1 MLFRELFQNDL
12 KYGEREI
19 TLMYKILL
27 VGAGGFIGA
36 ILRYGLGGFA
46 QKWSGSVAFPF
57 GTLVVNLLG
66 CLVIGILW
74 RLDEIHSLLSTEA
87 RLFLMVGI
95 LGAFTTFS
103 TFGNETIN
111 LVNDNRIV
119 LALLNLGIHI
129 VFGLSMVMLGRL
141 TIYALYR

>member
-1 MLFRELFQNDL
+1 
-12 KYGEREI
+12 
-19 TLMYKILL
+19 MYKILL
-27 VGAGGFIGA
+27 VGTGGFIGA
-36 ILRYGLGGFA
+36 ILRYGLSGFT
-46 QKWSGSVAFPF
+46 QKCTGSVAFPF

-66 CLVIGILW
+66 CLVIGMLW
-74 RLDEIHSLLSTEA
+74 RLDEIHGLLSTDT